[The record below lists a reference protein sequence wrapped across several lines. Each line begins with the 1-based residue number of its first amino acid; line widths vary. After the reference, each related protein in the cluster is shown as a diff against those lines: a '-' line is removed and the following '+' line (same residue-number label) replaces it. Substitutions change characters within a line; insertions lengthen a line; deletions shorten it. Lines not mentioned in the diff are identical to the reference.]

1 MVSSLDSV
9 VRRPRTWVCWEV
21 GWKVH
26 AIRSKLGW
34 EDYVTTSHRI
44 HPNHGQHASHP
55 HPRIPTCCW
64 PACSCMDAPLSHLH
78 GHVPPCAHHIHATCT
93 FSHGFHLDPPTWIPL
108 TLIASVPT
116 CISPHRYVLS
126 PHMDSHPFMIVT
138 PSHLTRMDT
147 WMPTCMDT
155 WIPTR

>member
-34 EDYVTTSHRI
+34 EDYVTTSHHI

-64 PACSCMDAPLSHLH
+64 PACSCMGAPLCSSHPC
-78 GHVPPCAHHIHATCT
+78 PPAH
-93 FSHGFHLDPPTWIPL
+93 S
-108 TLIASVPT
+108 
-116 CISPHRYVLS
+116 
-126 PHMDSHPFMIVT
+126 HMDSTLTHPHGCI
-138 PSHLTRMDT
+138 PPHPHCICAHLHF
-147 WMPTCMDT
+147 PTQICLVPPHGFPPLHYHHT
-155 WIPTR
+155 